1 LTLHA
6 YLQQIQQD
14 GLQINTVYDI
24 GANVGAWSVE
34 LKNTVLKHSY
44 FYLFEG
50 NSNHEASLRTTGLP
64 YYIGILSNP
73 GRDLVEYYTTAS
85 GSGTGDSYYRE
96 NTVFYDNTAPVSLP
110 ARTLESLVA
119 ECEMPV
125 PNFLK
130 IDTQGS
136 ELDILRGAETLLP
149 AVDLIYLEC
158 PIGKYN
164 LGAPNIQDYLEYMAS
179 QDFIPSDLLEIHTA
193 DRVLIQIDI
202 MFINIAT
209 KDRLYGANHNNRYI
223 NY

>member
-1 LTLHA
+1 MNLEHYLTT
-6 YLQQIQQD
+6 IQQD
-14 GLQINTVYDI
+14 GLKIDTVYDI
-24 GANVGAWSVE
+24 GANVGSWSTA
-34 LKNTVLKHSY
+34 LKQNILKDSH

-50 NSNHEASLRTTGLP
+50 DPEHDQRLQATGLP

-73 GRDLVEYYTTAS
+73 GRDFVEYYR
-85 GSGTGDSYYRE
+85 GGTSTGNSYYKE
-96 NTVFYDNTAPVSLP
+96 NTIFYDDSVPVRMP
-110 ARTLESLVA
+110 ARTLESIVT
-119 ECEMPV
+119 ECNMPI

-136 ELDILRGAETLLP
+136 ELDILRGAESFLSG
-149 AVDLIYLEC
+149 VDLIYLEC

-164 LGAPNIQDYLEYMAS
+164 LGAPNIQEYLEYMAGKN
-179 QDFIPSDLLEIHTA
+179 FIPSDLLEIHTA

-209 KDRLYGANHNNRYI
+209 KDRLYGVNHTNRYI

>member
-1 LTLHA
+1 MNLEHYLTT
-6 YLQQIQQD
+6 IQQD
-14 GLQINTVYDI
+14 GLKIDTVYDI
-24 GANVGAWSVE
+24 GANVGSWSTA
-34 LKNTVLKHSY
+34 LKQNILKDSH

-50 NSNHEASLRTTGLP
+50 DPEHDQRLQATGLP

-73 GRDLVEYYTTAS
+73 GRDFVEYYR
-85 GSGTGDSYYRE
+85 GGTSTGNSYYKE
-96 NTVFYDNTAPVSLP
+96 NTIFYDDSVPVRMP
-110 ARTLESLVA
+110 ARTLESIVT
-119 ECEMPV
+119 ECNMPV

-136 ELDILRGAETLLP
+136 ELDILRGAESLLSG
-149 AVDLIYLEC
+149 VDLIYLEC

-164 LGAPNIQDYLEYMAS
+164 LGAPNIQEYLEYMAS
-179 QDFIPSDLLEIHTA
+179 QNFIPSDLLEIHTA

-209 KDRLYGANHNNRYI
+209 KDRLYGVNHTNRYI